1 MSTPTS
7 SKTALA
13 VASLWKSWPRRVY
26 CLLFVVVVV
35 VVVVCLFVCFV
46 LFCFLFVLVFQRGG
60 RNVRCL
66 CVPAWPFAVV
76 TWLNAPFS
84 E

>member
-1 MSTPTS
+1 MCKSYVSVPTLAS
-7 SKTALA
+7 SKLASA

-35 VVVVCLFVCFV
+35 VCLFVLFFV
-46 LFCFLFVLVFQRGG
+46 LFFQSGG

-66 CVPAWPFAVV
+66 CVPAWPFTVV